1 MLFTQRTQKMKPTF
15 NNDSLSAIDLA
26 QKSLALGSSPSEVIE
41 LIQSVTE
48 LSNVQNQQIQAK
60 QDDERRGYLMQDIMR
75 LIAQLKIP
83 TSQQRVLKAMTT
95 SQLDAYAEELHQQS
109 KERPI
114 KHLSVA

>member
-1 MLFTQRTQKMKPTF
+1 MSFDLRNLSHLELGQVLNLIELFVSKSSKFCYLHKMKPTF

-60 QDDERRGYLMQDIMR
+60 QDEERRGYLMQDI
-75 LIAQLKIP
+75 
-83 TSQQRVLKAMTT
+83 
-95 SQLDAYAEELHQQS
+95 
-109 KERPI
+109 
-114 KHLSVA
+114 

>member
-1 MLFTQRTQKMKPTF
+1 MRTTS
-15 NNDSLSAIDLA
+15 NNNSSWTIDLVQTVTPLPDSLPEKIKYLE
-26 QKSLALGSSPSEVIE
+26 LALA
-41 LIQSVTE
+41 LANTE
-48 LSNVQNQQIQAK
+48 DQQIQAK

-83 TSQQRVLKAMTT
+83 TGQQRVLKAMTT